1 MAVQTQ
7 ALNNVTHKPWG
18 NELLLASNE
27 LYTVKQIYVRE
38 GQRLSLQYHVE
49 KVEHMTCV
57 HGKAHLEVYKPDG
70 GLLFS
75 GYMQP
80 YTPYHIPSFYT
91 HRLSAP
97 TEDVIVVEV
106 STTHPDDVIR
116 LHDDYGRIQD
126 VE

>member
-1 MAVQTQ
+1 MVAQAQ

-38 GQRLSLQYHVE
+38 KQRLSLQYHTK
-49 KVEHMTCV
+49 KVESMTCV
-57 HGKAHLEVYKPDG
+57 HGKGHLELYRPDG
-70 GLLFS
+70 SLVFS

-80 YTPYHIPSFYT
+80 YAPYHIPAYYT

-97 TEDVIVVEV
+97 DEDIIVVET
-106 STTHPDDVIR
+106 STTHPEDVVR
-116 LHDDYGRIQD
+116 LHDDYGRLPD
-126 VE
+126 AE